1 MAQLI
6 LNGLDPQILHALER
20 QATQH
25 GRSLEEEHRALL
37 QAALAPSPP
46 RRSFKDILLSMP
58 NVGEDADFA
67 RNDDLGRSVEL

>member
-6 LNGLDPQILHALER
+6 VNGLDPKILHELER
-20 QATQH
+20 RATQH

-37 QAALAPSPP
+37 QAVLTPSEP
-46 RRSFKDILLSMP
+46 RRSFKDVLLAMP

-67 RNDDLGRSVEL
+67 RDVDPGRSVEF